1 MNSQTVKPFLYILP
15 DGGYRVGFDEE
26 PGLFGAGDTVPAALK
41 ALSAEIA
48 RRYDT
53 EKGDETSEAQ
63 TAARQADIL
72 ANDRFLRGHQ
82 LQNSVTMAL
91 ALGLI

>member
-1 MNSQTVKPFLYILP
+1 MNSTTLKPVLYVLP
-15 DGGYRVGFDEE
+15 GGGYRVGFDDE

-41 ALSAEIA
+41 ALSVAIA
-48 RRYDT
+48 RHYDT
-53 EKGDETSEAQ
+53 EKGDDALEAQ